1 MIDAVRRAAAG
12 AAFLAAGC
20 ARRNRVAYGT
30 APGLR
35 LAVLHAEDTDRPDA
49 WWRLIE
55 GCANR
60 FELASP
66 DDLVD
71 LAGSRPPARDK
82 LLFTMDDGH
91 ARTFQP
97 LEQLARRG
105 IRIIY
110 FVVPSFIG
118 RTAREYLAWHRSRGV
133 DAFNLAGPADL
144 DAARGLAPAQL
155 RELEAMGH
163 LIGAHNNA
171 HRNLT
176 ALDPA
181 GIAYEIDG
189 AAAQLEE
196 ILGHPVEDFAWAFG
210 SMAHATPAA
219 LAAARARYARVYSC
233 IRGLNVPGVTP
244 SVLLRDPVSVDYPHV
259 FNMACLRGALDH
271 RTASARQ
278 RLLAETGR
286 LPREPR

>member
-1 MIDAVRRAAAG
+1 
-12 AAFLAAGC
+12 AGC
-20 ARRNRVAYGT
+20 ARRNRAGYGT
-30 APGLR
+30 VPGLR

-55 GCANR
+55 ACAKR

-71 LAGSRPPARDK
+71 LAGGRPPAGDK

-97 LEQLARRG
+97 LAQLAQRG

-133 DAFNLAGPADL
+133 DAFNIAGSADL

-163 LIGAHNNA
+163 LIGAHNDA
-171 HRNLT
+171 HRNMA
-176 ALDPA
+176 ALDEA

-189 AAAQLEE
+189 AATQLEE
-196 ILGHPVEDFAWAFG
+196 LLGHPVEDFAWAFG
-210 SMAHATPAA
+210 SIQHAPAA
-219 LAAARARYARVYSC
+219 ARAAARARYARVYSS
-233 IRGLNVPGVTP
+233 IRGLNVPGATP
-244 SVLLRDPVSVDYPHV
+244 TVLMRDPISVAYPHV